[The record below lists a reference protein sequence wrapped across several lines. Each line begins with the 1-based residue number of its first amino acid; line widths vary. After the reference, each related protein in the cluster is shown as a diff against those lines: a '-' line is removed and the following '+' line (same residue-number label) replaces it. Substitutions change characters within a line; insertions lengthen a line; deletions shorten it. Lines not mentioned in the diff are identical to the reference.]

1 MSTAKQTKLKINDVA
16 KDLGVTGQELADFLK
31 EKLDVTKKPAASLT
45 AEEMNIVLEHF
56 SQNNQV
62 DSFEA
67 YFAMRSLPKTEKK
80 QETEKKS
87 AKKPAAKTEK
97 A

>member
-62 DSFEA
+62 DSFDA
-67 YFAMRSLPKTEKK
+67 
-80 QETEKKS
+80 
-87 AKKPAAKTEK
+87 
-97 A
+97 